1 MNNMFPVLAGYF
13 TVYPTSNAAPV
24 LGVTG
29 VVIYP
34 VNLFIKKLTAH
45 SVRAILYLLSQKTK
59 VGIGT
64 PFSKGEKSPVLVLVF
79 LCPSKIQAVFIRLKS
94 IMVGCIGQSQ
104 GWPAPLPGSS
114 NLIQS
119 ASQRLEPMR
128 GGYQPCKGETAMRNH
143 AQNPAGSCP
152 ETVQHSALNP
162 ATQVKSFFNLVT
174 VSNRVLFTDL
184 AFTEALALL
193 VCHPHVKIK
202 FSRMEVVQ

>member
-34 VNLFIKKLTAH
+34 ANLVIKKLTAH
-45 SVRAILYLLSQKTK
+45 SVKAMLYSLSQKTK
-59 VGIGT
+59 AGIGT
-64 PFSKGEKSPVLVLVF
+64 PFNLGEKSPVLALVF
-79 LCPSKIQAVFIRLKS
+79 LCPSKIQAGFVRLKS
-94 IMVGCIGQSQ
+94 VMVGCIRQLQ
-104 GWPAPLPGSS
+104 GWPFPRYGSS

-128 GGYQPCKGETAMRNH
+128 GGLSTNLGETAMRNH
-143 AQNPAGSCP
+143 AQNPADSCP
-152 ETVQHSALNP
+152 ETIQHSALNP

-174 VSNRVLFTDL
+174 VNNRVLFTDL
-184 AFTEALALL
+184 VFSEALALL
-193 VCHPHVKIK
+193 VCHPHAKIK